1 MVMVQPPGWLMQRLK
16 RLRVD
21 SVTTGENKSSLCGP
35 GRNSQM
41 SVEVKTENIKVEMES
56 GSSHFRVERH
66 SWQGLREII
75 HGSRK
80 YPGIMV
86 NKAPHDYHFL
96 PHREENGTHTHRLY
110 FLGMPYGSR
119 ENSLMYC
126 DIPRKVRKES
136 TPQLAWKQLL
146 EHFQATPHHGVYSR
160 EEELLRERKRL
171 GGFGITS
178 YDFHSQSGL
187 FLFPANNS
195 LYYCRDGHSTGFMAS
210 PSTPVE
216 IQTQCDGPRMDPKI
230 CPADS
235 DFISFINSND
245 LWVAN
250 IQSKEERRLT
260 YCNKGLRT
268 VTDDPKCAGVATFVI
283 QEEFDRFTGYW
294 WSPEVVEGPDGLRL
308 LRILYEEVDE
318 SEVEII
324 HVPSPALEERKTDAY
339 RYPHAGSK
347 NPKVTLKLAEI
358 TTNDKGE
365 IITAQTKELVLPF
378 NILFPSA
385 EYVVRAGWT
394 RDGKYAW
401 AMLLDRLQHLM
412 QLVLLPP
419 ELFIPMSEDEE
430 KREQFL
436 KDVPQ
441 HIQPH
446 VIYEERSDIWVN
458 IHDIFH
464 PLPQEVDSE
473 ISFICGSESQTGF
486 CHLYLVTSVLQ
497 TDQRNWS
504 EFPLPSTDTFKCHV
518 REEVPLTS
526 GDWEVLGRHGAKV
539 LVNEKTQLIYFQ
551 GTRDTSLE
559 HHLYV
564 TSYKNP
570 GEVVR
575 LTELGYS
582 HYCTVSQTF
591 DMFVTHYSSVTCLP
605 CVHLYRLQGD
615 PLHQQPQLC
624 ASLLEGSGYPPYYV
638 PPEIFNFETSSKI
651 KLFGMV
657 YKPHNLSPGAKHP
670 TVLFVYGGPQVQ
682 LVNNSF
688 KGIKYLRLNTLAHLG
703 YAVVVID
710 GRGSSHRGLTFE
722 GAIKN
727 RMGQVEIQDQV
738 EGLNYVAE
746 KYGFV
751 DLERVAIHGWSYGGY
766 LSLMGI
772 IQRPD
777 VFKVAIAGA
786 PVTLW
791 MAYDTGYTERYMDTP
806 ENNQTGYDAGSAALL
821 VDKLPNEP
829 HRLLI
834 LHGFLD
840 ENVHFFHTN
849 FLVSQLIRA
858 GKPYQLQIYPNE
870 RHSIRCPE
878 SGEHYEITLLHFLQ
892 EHL

>member
-1 MVMVQPPGWLMQRLK
+1 MQRLK

-727 RMGQVEIQDQV
+727 RMV
-738 EGLNYVAE
+738 
-746 KYGFV
+746 
-751 DLERVAIHGWSYGGY
+751 RAILPRQRFF
-766 LSLMGI
+766 LSIFL
-772 IQRPD
+772 
-777 VFKVAIAGA
+777 
-786 PVTLW
+786 PV
-791 MAYDTGYTERYMDTP
+791 YF
-806 ENNQTGYDAGSAALL
+806 S
-821 VDKLPNEP
+821 
-829 HRLLI
+829 
-834 LHGFLD
+834 
-840 ENVHFFHTN
+840 
-849 FLVSQLIRA
+849 
-858 GKPYQLQIYPNE
+858 
-870 RHSIRCPE
+870 SI
-878 SGEHYEITLLHFLQ
+878 THFL
-892 EHL
+892 LCPSGSS